1 MKEKKRLPFP
11 LHIGVEPKVLSDCA
25 LFPPGVPY
33 YPTQDQYQSSGP
45 IILSSALQQQAP
57 PPQYALPQQ
66 RRRECQ
72 QTVVAVQ
79 TDDESTP
86 PTATV
91 VIPPA
96 AASTP
101 PPPSKVPELVVPSK
115 LTTEPNLSQGLQL
128 ASPLST
134 VPVGQ
139 DSDFGA
145 SASPPPPLTDLP
157 PADIPALE
165 PKMGES
171 MDAPLVSE
179 AVPQAEKE
187 PVEAPLEPEP
197 PVSRSSQ
204 CQRKSPR
211 KIITSVSFSNDI
223 QLNKAEKA
231 WRPSMKKVRAHKAE
245 ADEENLEVAKTLDLL
260 RRVRSI
266 LNKLTP
272 QMFQPLMKQLTE
284 LSMDTEERLKGV
296 VDLVYEKAIS
306 EPKFSVTYAK
316 LCRCLMMLKVPTSD
330 KSGGTVNFGRLLL
343 NCCQKEFAKDKDSN
357 ERKQKELE
365 AASEDE
371 ERQRLIEELDAMK
384 DEARHRSL
392 GNIKFIGELFKV
404 EMLSELILH
413 DCIVK
418 LLQKSHSEER
428 LECLCILLS
437 TIGKDIE
444 KAKPKMDHYCSYI
457 SKIINARKSS
467 LRIRCKLQDVLDLR
481 QNNWVPR
488 RGDQGPK
495 TIVEIH
501 KEANLE
507 EQREQ
512 IKVPEQLLS
521 KKDSSRACW
530 SRRGPPVRRPHHP
543 TSGRCLEFES

>member
-139 DSDFGA
+139 DPDFGA

-444 KAKPKMDHYCSYI
+444 KAKFLPGSSHTHA
-457 SKIINARKSS
+457 NKS
-467 LRIRCKLQDVLDLR
+467 LVFD
-481 QNNWVPR
+481 
-488 RGDQGPK
+488 
-495 TIVEIH
+495 
-501 KEANLE
+501 
-507 EQREQ
+507 
-512 IKVPEQLLS
+512 
-521 KKDSSRACW
+521 
-530 SRRGPPVRRPHHP
+530 
-543 TSGRCLEFES
+543 